1 MKRIALAFMASVVAF
16 GSHAEMVEIK
26 HEMGTT
32 QVETNPSR
40 VVVLGIGALDVVD
53 SLGINPVAVSKV
65 SMLPDYLKKYSDYPS
80 SGSLFEPDFEAIYN
94 DKPDVI
100 IAGPRS
106 ASHYDELSKIAPTVI
121 FGSARGADYWPA
133 TQQEWRKLGKVFD
146 KQQWVEKKITEL
158 DAQFKAIRDYNQAH
172 NADALT
178 VMSSGGNITTFG
190 AHSRFSII
198 YKDFGFNE
206 TVKNIKPSQHGDLI
220 SYEYIQKANPSTLFI
235 IDRDKLVNKGQS
247 HTHQEFEN
255 DLVKSTKAYKNQHMK
270 YLDLN
275 AWYLAISGV
284 KATENMVADIESS
297 IGMN

>member
-1 MKRIALAFMASVVAF
+1 MKICTLALMASVMAF
-16 GSHAEMVEIK
+16 SSHAEIVEIQ
-26 HEMGTT
+26 HEMGSTK
-32 QVETNPSR
+32 VETNPSR
-40 VVVLGIGALDVVD
+40 VVVLGIGALDAVD
-53 SLGINPVAVSKV
+53 SLGIKPVAVSKV
-65 SMLPDYLKKYSDYPS
+65 SMLPDYLEKYQDYPS

-100 IAGPRS
+100 IAGPRA

-121 FGSARGADYWPA
+121 FGAARGSDYWQA
-133 TQQEWRKLGKVFD
+133 TQEQWRKLGKVFD
-146 KQQWVEKKITEL
+146 KQQWVEDKIAEL

-172 NADALT
+172 NNDALT

-190 AHSRFSII
+190 AHSRFAII

-220 SYEYIQKANPSTLFI
+220 SYEYIQTANPSNLFI
-235 IDRDKLVNKGQS
+235 IDRDKLVNKGVS

-255 DLVKSTKAYKNQHMK
+255 DLVKSTKAYQNQHMV

-284 KATENMVADIESS
+284 KATEHMVSDIESS
-297 IGMN
+297 IGMK